1 MFFFLVNYFQI
12 VVTKSRNDLQWPT
25 MANAKD
31 LQSKRKT
38 KSIRQY
44 FITVVSCIV
53 SLVRRGSYTF
63 RHCKHS
69 VGCNESFTSFA
80 LLLFNCRRYGYRR
93 CLSWKWLDC
102 GKVACSVSIKPLYL
116 DRRTIK
122 EQCLL
127 TCFCLSTLLSK
138 PKIPRQL
145 ARGKPRLNLCA
156 CPFKTARINYTEFIH
171 SYK

>member
-1 MFFFLVNYFQI
+1 MTYNE
-12 VVTKSRNDLQWPT
+12 LQWPT
-25 MANAKD
+25 MANVKD

-102 GKVACSVSIKPLYL
+102 GKFGCSVSIKPLYL

-127 TCFCLSTLLSK
+127 TCFVWAHFFRNLKFQNNLLAENHDLIFVPVLLK
-138 PKIPRQL
+138 L
-145 ARGKPRLNLCA
+145 L
-156 CPFKTARINYTEFIH
+156 E
-171 SYK
+171 